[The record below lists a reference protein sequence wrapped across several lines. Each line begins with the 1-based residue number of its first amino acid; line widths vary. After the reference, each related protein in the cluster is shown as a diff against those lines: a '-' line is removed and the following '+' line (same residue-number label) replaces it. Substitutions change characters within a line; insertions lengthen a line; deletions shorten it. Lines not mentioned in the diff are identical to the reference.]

1 MANPP
6 VDIQLRRKSAVLTL
20 IYSDGSRY
28 DLSAEFLRVHSPSAE
43 VKGHG
48 EGQAT
53 LQIGKRK
60 VSIVNVE
67 PVGNYAVRLYFDDR
81 HDSGIYSWDY
91 LQHLCSDH
99 DMLWQ
104 DYLKRLQEAGASRD
118 PQAPGRAALS
128 EHTQV
133 ITIQPLSPPRSCG
146 S

>member
-20 IYSDGSRY
+20 LYADGSRY

-53 LQIGKRK
+53 LQVGKRK
-60 VSIVNVE
+60 VGIVNVE
-67 PVGNYAVRLYFDDR
+67 PVGNYAIRLYFDDR
-81 HDSGIYSWDY
+81 HDSGIYSWGY

-99 DMLWQ
+99 DSLWQ
-104 DYLKRLQEAGASRD
+104 DYLKRLQAAGASRD
-118 PQAPGRAALS
+118 PQIPGSAALS

-133 ITIQPLSPPRSCG
+133 ITIQPLSPPRS
-146 S
+146 

>member
-20 IYSDGSRY
+20 LYADGSRY

-48 EGQAT
+48 AEQAK
-53 LQIGKRK
+53 LQVGKRK
-60 VSIVNVE
+60 VGIVNVE
-67 PVGNYAVRLYFDDR
+67 PVGNYAIRLFFDDH

-91 LQHLCSDH
+91 LQRLCVDH
-99 DMLWQ
+99 DALWQ
-104 DYLKRLQEAGASRD
+104 EYLGRLREAGASRD
-118 PQAPGRAALS
+118 PQDYRSLS

-133 ITIQPLSPPRSCG
+133 ITIQPLSPPRS
-146 S
+146 